1 MVTTETDFLTLVRD
15 EGLHSLML
23 MACPDGIVVT
33 NAEGKIILMAGAAE
47 ELFGVAPIEVAG
59 RDARVLFASDE
70 GFADFQERLLTN
82 GSVSNWQ
89 LAGQHVERGAFP
101 AAVSAAVLTNRLG
114 DRIATVMYVRDNS
127 TLRSIEETLRD
138 NNRQLKTLVKELGH
152 MARHDQL
159 TGLLNRGSA
168 MQAAEEALLIAGG
181 TAPFG
186 VAIFD
191 LDHFKRVNDSYGH
204 LVGDEVLATLAR
216 VLASTVRTG
225 DIVGRFGGE
234 EFVAFLPGSSL
245 SAVRAF
251 SERIRI
257 AVEETQV
264 SVGDELAISV
274 TVSAGVASIPGCAD
288 SLNEA
293 IRVADDRLLQA
304 KRQGRNQVVWNDGD
318 RTRSAA

>member
-1 MVTTETDFLTLVRD
+1 MTTETDFLTLVRD

-33 NAEGKIILMAGAAE
+33 NARGQIILIAGAAE
-47 ELFGVAPIEVAG
+47 SLFGVAPVEVAG
-59 RDARVLFASDE
+59 RDASVLFASDG
-70 GFADFQERLLTN
+70 GFSDFRQRLLTH
-82 GSVSNWQ
+82 GSVANWQ
-89 LAGQHVERGAFP
+89 LAGLHAERGAFP
-101 AAVSAAVLTNRLG
+101 AAVSAAVLTDRLG
-114 DRIATVMYVRDNS
+114 ERIATVMYVRDNS
-127 TLRSIEETLRD
+127 TLRSIEEALRD
-138 NNRQLKTLVKELGH
+138 NNRQLNALVKELGH
-152 MARHDQL
+152 VARHDQL
-159 TGLLNRGSA
+159 TGLLNRASA
-168 MQAAEEALLIAGG
+168 MQAAEEALLVAGG

-234 EFVAFLPGSSL
+234 EFVAFLPGSPL

-251 SERIRI
+251 AERVRGAI
-257 AVEETQV
+257 AGTPV
-264 SVGDELAISV
+264 SVGDELAIAV
-274 TVSAGVASIPGCAD
+274 TVSAGIASIPGCAD